1 MLDFSQT
8 LAKIG
13 RFLNEIP
20 GRNRKSVR
28 ERSPNCCSA
37 EFYERAQRA
46 ALRVRTAA
54 KKAST
59 AALADPPTVDVT
71 PASALSALRQAL
83 TRLGDTLHL
92 TPEKHD
98 SIVTVSLPWEAN
110 DASTSAT
117 GS

>member
-8 LAKIG
+8 LAKLSQ
-13 RFLNEIP
+13 FLNAIP
-20 GRNRKSVR
+20 GRERKIVR

-37 EFYERAQRA
+37 EFYNRAQRA
-46 ALRVRTAA
+46 ALRVRSAA
-54 KKAST
+54 KKASSV
-59 AALADPPTVDVT
+59 ALAEQPTVNVT

-83 TRLGDTLHL
+83 ARLGGTLHL
-92 TPEKHD
+92 TPEKSD